1 MFETWLDTN
10 VVRRWNLRLNT
21 AEARK
26 FFKYVQDFKLKIF
39 LPEVVLR
46 ELVQNYADEASECR
60 RKQNEL
66 KKSLAKLGFSVDEG
80 KGDAVPGNLDDYFHN
95 LLTHQC
101 AEKSITVVPLSKVP
115 VERLLDMAIK
125 RIAPFQQKG
134 ERGFRD
140 ALILF
145 CLLEHTRQPKQ
156 GPVFLV
162 SEDKVFKEESIG
174 VLAAEYGVDLAVYE
188 SVDTFTTFLDTLR
201 DQLIQ
206 GMKRKQAE
214 RVRAFLREHTD
225 EIKRFIQENAEFE
238 EAFLSGG
245 LFSGAPYLGTIR
257 RVGNIVLK
265 DIAKVTTIQE
275 DSGEQGIVTVLITFE
290 VRLEIELE
298 TEKLWVPEEPK
309 RYRVGQEVEQIIP
322 IFRPQLQMTR
332 VNRAVV
338 CEAVAKERTEDN
350 RLSDLQLKEV
360 KLRANPFEALRV
372 P

>member
-10 VVRRWNLRLNT
+10 VVRRWNLQLNT

-66 KKSLAKLGFSVDEG
+66 KKSWVKLGFSVDEE

-101 AEKSITVVPLSKVP
+101 AEKSITVVPLGKVP

-188 SVDTFTTFLDTLR
+188 SVDAFTTYLDTLLG
-201 DQLIQ
+201 QFIQ
-206 GMKRKQAE
+206 GVRRKQAE
-214 RVRAFLREHTD
+214 RVRAFLNEHTN
-225 EIKRFIQENAEFE
+225 EIERFIQENVEFE
-238 EAFLSGG
+238 EGFLSGG
-245 LFSGAPYLGTIR
+245 QFLGTIR
-257 RVGNIVLK
+257 RVGKLVLK
-265 DIAKVTTIQE
+265 DIAKVATIQE
-275 DSGEQGIVTVLITFE
+275 NSNEEGVIAVLITFE
-290 VRLEIELE
+290 ALLEIELE
-298 TEKLWVPEEPK
+298 TETLWIPQEPK
-309 RYRVGQEVEQIIP
+309 RYRVGQEVEQIAP
-322 IFRPQLQMTR
+322 IFGLPRSQTTR
-332 VNRAVV
+332 VIVQWSARQSPKSGRKITGLVISN
-338 CEAVAKERTEDN
+338 
-350 RLSDLQLKEV
+350 
-360 KLRANPFEALRV
+360 
-372 P
+372 